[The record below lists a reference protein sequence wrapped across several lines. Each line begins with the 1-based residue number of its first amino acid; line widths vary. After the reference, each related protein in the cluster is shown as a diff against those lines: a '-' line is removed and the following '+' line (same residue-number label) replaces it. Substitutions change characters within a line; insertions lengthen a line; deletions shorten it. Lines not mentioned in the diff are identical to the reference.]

1 MTDLVDQM
9 FPPIHRQFTPE
20 FTDFNY
26 WRTPVQEF
34 ELPVLSPPSPTL
46 SARSDTSTQT
56 TFSRIRNFSLGRRSG
71 KQYALPAATTAR
83 NGQENRESGRRTPLR
98 DVRSFEELRSGLAG
112 VIGGAED
119 MSEESGSSTLADSED
134 ERRGRKRLSMD
145 SMPGSLPG
153 SVGSH
158 FSGKFGDEDE
168 DEDDE
173 GDGDDEEDAEEDDYD
188 GGMEDPE
195 EAVEE
200 GFDEDFRAMGEMEN
214 VPF

>member
-34 ELPVLSPPSPTL
+34 DLPILSPPSPAL

-71 KQYALPAATTAR
+71 KQYAVPVPAAR
-83 NGQENRESGRRTPLR
+83 NQENSGRRTPLR
-98 DVRSFEELRSGLAG
+98 DVRSFEQLRL
-112 VIGGAED
+112 GGAMSNED
-119 MSEESGSSTLADSED
+119 FSEESGSSTLADSED
-134 ERRGRKRLSMD
+134 ERRGRKRLSID

-158 FSGKFGDEDE
+158 FSGKLGD
-168 DEDDE
+168 
-173 GDGDDEEDAEEDDYD
+173 DGDDEEGEEDEEEEAEEDDYD
-188 GGMEDPE
+188 GGMDDPE
-195 EAVEE
+195 EAVEK
-200 GFDEDFRAMGEMEN
+200 GFDEDFRAMGEMES
-214 VPF
+214 VPFL